1 MAIDYKIQR
10 NKLYT
15 TLLSTKT
22 DKGKFF
28 LQKKWT
34 FQNFYDRFFNTDQG
48 VKDLFQALTTQKKE
62 NGEFFL
68 NPEKYTLANFYYSF
82 GCDLTFA
89 PEEYCKAKQSKYS
102 GEYVDRKAKLS
113 ITDVAGNLTYVL
125 TMEKPYVI
133 PVINKTI
140 DPKISGKLTSKVG
153 DVYVDKK
160 SWGEVKFNF
169 IDDGAGNIELIEV
182 EIIAQGAGFTKK
194 ISSYKFRKTSATSTE
209 EPDTQEPESEDGI
222 TWESV
227 TKATWEALKKAGY
240 WVKEEGGKLL
250 AAIRN
255 GLHVKKEEVNPFE
268 CIDNWNKRW
277 GYYKLLRGDD
287 GKNEFAF
294 EVTDYQ
300 VDGKATKF
308 IYYPDYRFV
317 VKFDKTDKDVQGGK
331 GRWACSKDGQGYQL
345 VWDDGRKATFS
356 RLKGQ
361 PDGEFSTAEGGQTSQ
376 ENEVTKLPTFSESC
390 KVIKSC
396 PSVQDVLEKG
406 RAFKL
411 CMKCP
416 EIERLQKIPSLNFLY
431 SQILAENGKKIKT
444 DQYFGPILQAA
455 VKRYQIGLFGKS
467 TGMIGPKTYQSL
479 MKDETSVEDKKVE
492 TSQVKIDEPKAE
504 ETNLE
509 IVTSQTQL

>member
-1 MAIDYKIQR
+1 MNKEKLKQLWARINDKVKAGELRPLSGVDSEEKFLRLMSTPSNRKKFWQATHTEYYKAGINLGELEDFEAVYGGPSQSTLTKYVGTYDGEGALFPSFEIIEKEG
-10 NKLYT
+10 KLYMKKGG
-15 TLLSTKT
+15 LEVVLEKISENKF
-22 DKGKFF
+22 KGKFLEEF
-28 LQKKWT
+28 EIT
-34 FQNFYDRFFNTDQG
+34 FTVTGDSATG
-48 VKDLFQALTTQKKE
+48 
-62 NGEFFL
+62 
-68 NPEKYTLANFYYSF
+68 
-82 GCDLTFA
+82 
-89 PEEYCKAKQSKYS
+89 
-102 GEYVDRKAKLS
+102 
-113 ITDVAGNLTYVL
+113 GNIV
-125 TMEKPYVI
+125 VS
-133 PVINKTI
+133 NKTI
-140 DPKISGKLTSKVG
+140 
-153 DVYVDKK
+153 
-160 SWGEVKFNF
+160 N
-169 IDDGAGNIELIEV
+169 
-182 EIIAQGAGFTKK
+182 FTKSLLG
-194 ISSYKFRKTSATSTE
+194 SSLSTINWLE
-209 EPDTQEPESEDGI
+209 VANS
-222 TWESV
+222 TWD
-227 TKATWEALKKAGY
+227 ALKKAGY

-287 GKNEFAF
+287 GKTEFAF

-361 PDGEFSTAEGGQTSQ
+361 PDGEFSTVEGGQTSQ
-376 ENEVTKLPTFSESC
+376 ENEVTKFPTFSESC
-390 KVIKSC
+390 KAIKSC

-492 TSQVKIDEPKAE
+492 TSQVKIDEPKAG

>member
-1 MAIDYKIQR
+1 MQKYFLREQTEWTVIPTGEQNSAGELKYMNLGCEVKKFGTKFFYR
-10 NKLYT
+10 NCQNTPQPQTNLTKYIGTYDGQGVIFPSFEVLEKTSKLYMKKGILETELTNVSTDTFKGSLGVDFQISFNIVGTQATGGTISVGSDST
-15 TLLSTKT
+15 TFTRVVGGASSGQL
-22 DKGKFF
+22 DWMEIAKG
-28 LQKKWT
+28 
-34 FQNFYDRFFNTDQG
+34 
-48 VKDLFQALTTQKKE
+48 
-62 NGEFFL
+62 
-68 NPEKYTLANFYYSF
+68 
-82 GCDLTFA
+82 
-89 PEEYCKAKQSKYS
+89 
-102 GEYVDRKAKLS
+102 
-113 ITDVAGNLTYVL
+113 
-125 TMEKPYVI
+125 
-133 PVINKTI
+133 
-140 DPKISGKLTSKVG
+140 
-153 DVYVDKK
+153 
-160 SWGEVKFNF
+160 
-169 IDDGAGNIELIEV
+169 
-182 EIIAQGAGFTKK
+182 
-194 ISSYKFRKTSATSTE
+194 
-209 EPDTQEPESEDGI
+209 
-222 TWESV
+222 TWD
-227 TKATWEALKKAGY
+227 ALKKAGY

-255 GLHVKKEEVNPFE
+255 GMHVKKEEVNPFE

-287 GKNEFAF
+287 GKTEFAF

-390 KVIKSC
+390 KAIKSC

-431 SQILAENGKKIKT
+431 SQILEENGKKIKT